1 LGVGG
6 VVGCVGGGWA
16 VVVVVVGAVVLVAV
30 VVVVLVV
37 VGGAVVVVVEVVV
50 MVVVGVGRQ
59 SPVPSQWP
67 PVQVVPVV
75 ANRHDPV
82 QQELAVPFAAPASHC
97 SGAAAM
103 ASPQTCPR

>member
-1 LGVGG
+1 VE
-6 VVGCVGGGWA
+6 VVDVAVAA
-16 VVVVVVGAVVLVAV
+16 VVVVVVVEVAVVLVAV
-30 VVVVLVV
+30 DVVVLVV

-97 SGAAAM
+97 SGAATM